1 MIKSASS
8 LSRMK
13 RAHVLKMAL
22 LMTVVTVLAS
32 CMEAGAAIG
41 QPRGSSP
48 GMVDPGPSGLPR
60 DNKSY
65 LANDVP

>member
-1 MIKSASS
+1 
-8 LSRMK
+8 MK
-13 RAHVLKMAL
+13 RAHILKMVL
-22 LMTVVTVLAS
+22 LMTVTAMLAS
-32 CMEAGAAIG
+32 CMEAGAARG

-60 DNKSY
+60 DNKAY